1 MMFEC
6 TECGEVKGE
15 EEYHTRTRASG
26 NTHRYKHCKS
36 CHRKKQKKHYNQNKG
51 EYVQKAKLS
60 KEKYRLWYQKYKE
73 TLCCSKCGED
83 HPATLDFHHESDD
96 KEFNVSE
103 AAAQG
108 ESKEKLMKVIDKC
121 VVLCA
126 NCHRKHHYASV
137 SARSTKP

>member
-6 TECGEVKGE
+6 SECGEEKVS
-15 EEYHTRTRASG
+15 EEYHTRTRSSG
-26 NTHRYKHCKS
+26 NTYRYSHCKD
-36 CHRKKQKKHYNQNKG
+36 CHRKKQKKHYNRNKDA
-51 EYVQKAKLS
+51 YVQKAKRS
-60 KEKYRLWYQKYKE
+60 KEKYRLWYQEYKE
-73 TLCCSKCGED
+73 TLCCETCGED
-83 HPATLDFHHESDD
+83 HPATLDFHHENED

-108 ESKEKLMKVIDKC
+108 MAKEKLMKEIDKC

-126 NCHRKHHYASV
+126 NCHRKYHYASV